1 MNKSLFKDAR
11 DYEIAKLKFTIERF
25 KKYDEERKSF
35 YRDKLQRL
43 GELESYIIELESG
56 MLVDELKSKIEN
68 QKKEIQSL
76 NKIIKAHNID
86 CSKSEEDVYNTI
98 RMDSLKRQNQELRK
112 RIKNLKIALSK
123 AINELNKK

>member
-1 MNKSLFKDAR
+1 MNKSLFKDSR